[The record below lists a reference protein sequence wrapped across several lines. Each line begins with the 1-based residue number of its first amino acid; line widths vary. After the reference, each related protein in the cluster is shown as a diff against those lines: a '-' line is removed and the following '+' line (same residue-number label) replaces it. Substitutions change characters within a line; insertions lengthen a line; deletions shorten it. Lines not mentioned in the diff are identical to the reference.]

1 MSKKKEPKE
10 KPEEAKPGERKMRG
24 WVGRKAG
31 VEETASSADKSLEE
45 SLNKPKSKGKGK

>member
-10 KPEEAKPGERKMRG
+10 KPEEVKPPERKMRG

-31 VEETASSADKSLEE
+31 VEETATSTDDDLEKA
-45 SLNKPKSKGKGK
+45 LKKKKK